1 VVLSKHFNQ
10 QIRDRL
16 KSRIL
21 TTEQINL
28 DI

>member
-1 VVLSKHFNQ
+1 VVLSKRFNQ